1 LLFAGTP
8 EVAVPSLRA
17 LLEHPVHEVVAVLTR
32 PQAPSGRGRR
42 LTPSPVAE
50 LARQAEIEVLSPGRP
65 ADDDFVRR
73 LAELDVDCAPVVAYG
88 ALLREPVLSMPKHG
102 WVNLHFSLLP
112 TWRGAAPVQHA
123 LLHGDDTTGASTF
136 LIGPGLDDGPVFG
149 VLTERVRPTDTSGEL
164 LARLAEAGAPLLVA
178 TLDGIA
184 DGSLRPQP
192 QPSDGVSHAPKLTVA
207 DARIDF
213 GQPALAVERR
223 IRACTPDPG
232 AWTSFRDGRL
242 KLGPASP
249 ASADA
254 LSASADAPPAAGE
267 LPAGELPAGELL
279 VGKSAVL
286 VGTATTPL
294 RLGLVQPAGKNPM
307 PAADWARGLRLAS
320 GERLG

>member
-50 LARQAEIEVLSPGRP
+50 LAGQAGIEVLSPARP
-65 ADDDFVRR
+65 TDPDFVRR
-73 LAELDVDCAPVVAYG
+73 LGELDVDCAPVVAYG
-88 ALLREPVLSMPKHG
+88 ALLREPVLSMPKRG
-102 WVNLHFSLLP
+102 WVNLHFSVLP
-112 TWRGAAPVQHA
+112 AWRGAAPVQHA
-123 LLHGDDTTGASTF
+123 VLHGDDTTGASTF

-149 VLTERVRPTDTSGEL
+149 VLTERVRPTDTSGSL
-164 LARLAEAGAPLLVA
+164 LERLAEAGAPLLVA

-192 QPSDGVSHAPKLTVA
+192 QSGDGVSYAPKLTVA
-207 DARIDF
+207 DAEIDF
-213 GQPALAVERR
+213 GRPALAVERR

-242 KLGPASP
+242 KLGPASA
-249 ASADA
+249 ASPDPEQP
-254 LSASADAPPAAGE
+254 LAAGE
-267 LPAGELPAGELL
+267 LLI
-279 VGKSAVL
+279 GKSAVL
-286 VGTATTPL
+286 VGTATSAL
-294 RLGLVQPAGKNPM
+294 RLGTVQPAGKKPM

>member
-8 EVAVPSLRA
+8 EVAVPSLSA
-17 LLEHPVHEVVAVLTR
+17 LLAHPAHEVVAVLTR
-32 PQAPSGRGRR
+32 PPARSGRGRQ

-50 LARQAEIEVLSPGRP
+50 LARQAGVEVLSPDKP
-65 ADDDFVRR
+65 TEDDFVRR

-88 ALLREPVLSMPKHG
+88 ALLREPALSLPRHG

-112 TWRGAAPVQHA
+112 AWRGAAPVQHA

-149 VLTERVRPTDTSGEL
+149 VLTERVRPDDTSGSL

-192 QPSDGVSHAPKLTVA
+192 QPGDGVSHAPKLTVA

-213 GQPALAVERR
+213 GQPALAVDRR
-223 IRACTPDPG
+223 IRACTPEPG

-242 KLGPASP
+242 KLGPAFP
-249 ASADA
+249 APEA
-254 LSASADAPPAAGE
+254 APLPAA
-267 LPAGELPAGELL
+267 ELL
-279 VGKSAVL
+279 ISKSEVL
-286 VGTATTPL
+286 VGTATMAL
-294 RLGLVQPAGKNPM
+294 RLGTVQPAGKNPM
-307 PAADWARGLRLAS
+307 PAADWARGLRLES

>member
-1 LLFAGTP
+1 MRLLFAGTP
-8 EVAVPSLRA
+8 AVAAPSLRA
-17 LLEHPVHEVVAVLTR
+17 LLDHPAHRVVAVLTR

-50 LARQAEIEVLSPGRP
+50 LAHQAGIEVLSPVRP
-65 ADDDFVRR
+65 TDPDFVRR

-88 ALLREPVLSMPKHG
+88 ALLREPALSMPKRG
-102 WVNLHFSLLP
+102 WINLHFSLLP
-112 TWRGAAPVQHA
+112 AWRGAAPVQHA
-123 LLHGDDTTGASTF
+123 ILHGDDTTGASTF
-136 LIGPGLDDGPVFG
+136 LIGPGLDDGPVYG
-149 VLTERVRPTDTSGEL
+149 VLTERVRPTDTSGSL

-192 QPSDGVSHAPKLTVA
+192 QPADGVSYAPKLTVE

-249 ASADA
+249 ASEDARVADESLA
-254 LSASADAPPAAGE
+254 
-267 LPAGELPAGELL
+267 AGELL
-279 VGKSAVL
+279 VGKNAVL

-294 RLGLVQPAGKNPM
+294 RLGTVQPAGKNPM

>member
-1 LLFAGTP
+1 MRLLFAGTP
-8 EVAVPSLRA
+8 AVAVPSLRA
-17 LLEHPVHEVVAVLTR
+17 LLDHPAHEVVAVLTR
-32 PQAPSGRGRR
+32 PQAPAGRGRR
-42 LTPSPVAE
+42 LAPSPVAE
-50 LARQAEIEVLSPGRP
+50 LAQQAGIEVLSPPRP
-65 ADDDFVRR
+65 TDDDFVRR

-88 ALLREPVLSMPKHG
+88 ALLREPVLSMPKRG

-112 TWRGAAPVQHA
+112 AWRGAAPVQHA
-123 LLHGDDTTGASTF
+123 VLHGDDTTGASTF

-149 VLTERVRPTDTSGEL
+149 VLTERVRPGDTSGSL

-192 QPSDGVSHAPKLTVA
+192 QPSDGVSYAPKLTVA

-213 GQPALAVERR
+213 DQPALAVERR

-242 KLGPASP
+242 KLGPA
-249 ASADA
+249 A
-254 LSASADAPPAAGE
+254 LAQPEQPLAP
-267 LPAGELPAGELL
+267 GELL
-279 VGKSAVL
+279 IGKSTVL
-286 VGTATTPL
+286 AGTATTAL
-294 RLGLVQPAGKNPM
+294 RLGTVQPAGKNPM
-307 PAADWARGLRLAS
+307 PAADWARGLRLGS

>member
-8 EVAVPSLRA
+8 AVAVPSLRA
-17 LLEHPVHEVVAVLTR
+17 LLDHPVHEVVAVLTR

-50 LARQAEIEVLSPGRP
+50 LAGQAGIEVLSPARP
-65 ADDDFVRR
+65 TDPDFVRR

-88 ALLREPVLSMPKHG
+88 ALLREPVLSMPKRG

-112 TWRGAAPVQHA
+112 AWRGAAPVQHA
-123 LLHGDDTTGASTF
+123 VLHGDDTTGASTF
-136 LIGPGLDDGPVFG
+136 LIGRGLDDGPVFG
-149 VLTERVRPTDTSGEL
+149 VLTERVRPTDTSGSL

-192 QPSDGVSHAPKLTVA
+192 QPADGVSYAPKLTVA
-207 DARIDF
+207 DAEIDF

-242 KLGPASP
+242 KLGPASVASAASP
-249 ASADA
+249 ASTDADSP
-254 LSASADAPPAAGE
+254 LAP
-267 LPAGELPAGELL
+267 GELL
-279 VGKSAVL
+279 IGKNAVL
-286 VGTATTPL
+286 VGTATTSL
-294 RLGLVQPAGKNPM
+294 RLGTVQPAGKKPM

>member
-1 LLFAGTP
+1 MRLLFAGTP
-8 EVAVPSLRA
+8 AAAVPSLRA

-50 LARQAEIEVLSPGRP
+50 LAREAGVEVLSPDRP
-65 ADDDFVRR
+65 TDADFVRR

-88 ALLREPVLSMPKHG
+88 ALLREPVLSMPRYG

-112 TWRGAAPVQHA
+112 AWRGAAPVQHA
-123 LLHGDDTTGASTF
+123 VLHGDDTTGASTF

-149 VLTERVRPTDTSGEL
+149 VLTERVRPGDTSGDL
-164 LARLAEAGAPLLVA
+164 LARLSEAGAQLLVA

-184 DGSLRPQP
+184 DGSLRPRP
-192 QPSDGVSHAPKLTVA
+192 QPADGVSHAPKLTVA

-223 IRACTPDPG
+223 IRACTPEPG
-232 AWTSFRDGRL
+232 AWTPFRDGRL

-249 ASADA
+249 ASEDARVADESLA
-254 LSASADAPPAAGE
+254 
-267 LPAGELPAGELL
+267 AGELL
-279 VGKSAVL
+279 VGKNAVL

-294 RLGLVQPAGKNPM
+294 RLGTVQPAGKNPM

>member
-1 LLFAGTP
+1 VRLLFAGTP
-8 EVAVPSLRA
+8 AVAVPSLRA

-42 LTPSPVAE
+42 LTASPVAE
-50 LARQAEIEVLSPGRP
+50 LAEQAGVEVLSPARVSDP
-65 ADDDFVRR
+65 DFLRR
-73 LAELDVDCAPVVAYG
+73 LAELDIDCAPVVAYG
-88 ALLREPVLSMPKHG
+88 ALLREPALSMPRHG

-112 TWRGAAPVQHA
+112 AWRGAAPVQHA

-184 DGSLRPQP
+184 DGSVVPRPQP
-192 QPSDGVSHAPKLTVA
+192 AEGVSHAPKLSVL

-213 GQPALAVERR
+213 EQPALAVDRR

-232 AWTSFRDGRL
+232 AWTSFRGDRL
-242 KLGPASP
+242 KLGPVSVVKV
-249 ASADA
+249 DVEI
-254 LSASADAPPAAGE
+254 DKAP
-267 LPAGELPAGELL
+267 PAGEL
-279 VGKSAVL
+279 VIDKKAVL
-286 VGTATTPL
+286 VGTLTAPL
-294 RLGLVQPAGKNPM
+294 RLGTVQPPGKRPM

>member
-1 LLFAGTP
+1 MRLLFAGTP

-17 LLEHPVHEVVAVLTR
+17 LLAHPAHEVVAVLTR
-32 PQAPSGRGRR
+32 PQSRSGRGRR

-50 LARQAEIEVLSPGRP
+50 LARQAGVEVLSPDKP
-65 ADDDFVRR
+65 TEDDFVRR

-88 ALLREPVLSMPKHG
+88 ALLREPALSMPRHG

-112 TWRGAAPVQHA
+112 AWRGAAPVQHA
-123 LLHGDDTTGASTF
+123 VLHGDDTTGASTF

-149 VLTERVRPTDTSGEL
+149 VLTERVRPRDTSGEL

-192 QPSDGVSHAPKLTVA
+192 QPGDGVSHAPKLTVA

-213 GQPALAVERR
+213 GQPALAVDRR
-223 IRACTPDPG
+223 IRACTPEPG

-242 KLGPASP
+242 KLGPAAP
-249 ASADA
+249 ADPS
-254 LSASADAPPAAGE
+254 LSAPLAAGE
-267 LPAGELPAGELL
+267 LSIS
-279 VGKSAVL
+279 KNAVL

-294 RLGLVQPAGKNPM
+294 RLGDVQPAGKNPM
-307 PAADWARGLRLAS
+307 PAADWARGLRLES
-320 GERLG
+320 GARLG